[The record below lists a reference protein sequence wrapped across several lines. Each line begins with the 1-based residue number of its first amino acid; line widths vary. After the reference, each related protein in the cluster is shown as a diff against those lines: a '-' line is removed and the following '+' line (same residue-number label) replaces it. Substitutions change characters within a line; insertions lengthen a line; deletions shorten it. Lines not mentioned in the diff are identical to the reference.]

1 MEKLYVAYGS
11 NLNIA
16 QMALRCPTAH
26 IYGTGLLNNW
36 ELIYRGS
43 MTGSYATIRRRK
55 GSAVPVVVW
64 SIMENDEKSLDIYE
78 GYPRFYFKQNVMVDL
93 PSGKK

>member
-1 MEKLYVAYGS
+1 MKKLYVAYGS

-64 SIMENDEKSLDIYE
+64 SKWRMTRRGLTFMRGIPDFISSRMLW
-78 GYPRFYFKQNVMVDL
+78 
-93 PSGKK
+93 